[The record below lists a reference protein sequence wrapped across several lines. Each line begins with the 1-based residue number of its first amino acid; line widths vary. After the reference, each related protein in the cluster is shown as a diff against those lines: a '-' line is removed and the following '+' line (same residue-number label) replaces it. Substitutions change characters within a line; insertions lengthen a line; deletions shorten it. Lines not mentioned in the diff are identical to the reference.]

1 MPWAVSGQTSP
12 AGLRTHTRRRRTAR
26 YAVGL
31 LLDLVRVYEAQ
42 AARYTPAV
50 KPGWLDSTDAGGR
63 AVRAALLLLG
73 FLLVRCVPAR
83 VVCTRGL
90 QGLDVTA
97 GGVFWAPAVYVA
109 YFVGRMVGRR
119 ET

>member
-1 MPWAVSGQTSP
+1 M
-12 AGLRTHTRRRRTAR
+12 
-26 YAVGL
+26 
-31 LLDLVRVYEAQ
+31 VRVYEAQ

-50 KPGWLDSTDAGGR
+50 EPGWLDSTDAGGR

-73 FLLVRCVPAR
+73 FLLVPVAFLLVWFLLGDCKGQDR
-83 VVCTRGL
+83 
-90 QGLDVTA
+90 TA
-97 GGVFWAPAVYVA
+97 GGMFWAPAVYVA

>member
-1 MPWAVSGQTSP
+1 M
-12 AGLRTHTRRRRTAR
+12 
-26 YAVGL
+26 
-31 LLDLVRVYEAQ
+31 VRVYEAQ

-50 KPGWLDSTDAGGR
+50 EPGWLDSTDAGGR

-73 FLLVRCVPAR
+73 FLLVRLRSCSCGLYSGTA
-83 VVCTRGL
+83 RGL
-90 QGLDVTA
+90 DRTA
-97 GGVFWAPAVYVA
+97 SGVFWAPAVYVA